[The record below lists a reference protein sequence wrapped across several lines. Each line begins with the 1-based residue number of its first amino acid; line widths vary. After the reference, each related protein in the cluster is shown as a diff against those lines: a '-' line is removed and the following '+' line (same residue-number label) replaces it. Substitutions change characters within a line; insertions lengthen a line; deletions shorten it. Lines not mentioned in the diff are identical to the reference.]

1 MDVIVAGA
9 GPAGASIA
17 RLLAMSGKRVVLV
30 DPGVRITDRLEI
42 LPPAGYEALG
52 AVGLA
57 EVLDDP
63 CIARPC
69 LGVRRRWGSRVPDT
83 DDFLARRGGRG
94 FTIDRAAF
102 DHALRTAAARAGVA
116 FIRGRMVGVGRAGG
130 MLWARIATACATLTT
145 FAAIAVDAT
154 GRRSAVARRMGAHRQ
169 VHERLIAE
177 RRSVEP
183 SLDAGG
189 TPVWLDVEGAGAA
202 WSYQMLGPRGRRETW
217 DVYPPGARRRGPA
230 NPRVDASS
238 VCLSRAAGHDWI
250 AIGDAATSFDPVTS
264 QGLVHALATS
274 RIAAGAILSPRGLDD
289 EACRIYSHATAA
301 TFAASERG
309 RAAVYDVLRTRA
321 MHPRV
326 HARHHG

>member
-30 DPGVRITDRLEI
+30 DPGVRATDRLEV

-57 EVLDDP
+57 EVLGDP

-69 LGVRRRWGSRVPDT
+69 LGIRRRWGSRVPDT

-94 FTIDRAAF
+94 FTIDRAGF
-102 DHALRTAAARAGVA
+102 DQALCTAAARVGVA
-116 FIRGRMVGVGRAGG
+116 FIGGRIVGVRREGG
-130 MLWARIATACATLTT
+130 TLWARIATASAMLTAFATV
-145 FAAIAVDAT
+145 AVDAT

-183 SLDAGG
+183 SLDAGE
-189 TPVWLDVEGAGAA
+189 TPVWLNVEGADES
-202 WSYQMLGPRGRRETW
+202 WSYQMLGPRGRREIW
-217 DVYPPGARRRGPA
+217 DVYAPGARRRGPA

-238 VCLSRAAGHDWI
+238 VCVARRRA
-250 AIGDAATSFDPVTS
+250 
-264 QGLVHALATS
+264 
-274 RIAAGAILSPRGLDD
+274 
-289 EACRIYSHATAA
+289 
-301 TFAASERG
+301 
-309 RAAVYDVLRTRA
+309 
-321 MHPRV
+321 
-326 HARHHG
+326 